1 MFSILYNFLQ
11 YRDDTIVKSELN
23 EQNTHLADNGN
34 RHKEVVDLYTSH
46 IYAAI
51 NKRNENL

>member
-1 MFSILYNFLQ
+1 M
-11 YRDDTIVKSELN
+11 VESELN
-23 EQNTHLADNGN
+23 DQNPHLADDGN

-51 NKRNENL
+51 NKRNENLLVLMLDLQIVF